1 MSAFYRK
8 IAEKISVPYKRLSIV
23 RNPDGFLSEP
33 SVQRS
38 LTAET
43 GILFVSGSP
52 IQLRFHFETSFADAP
67 ETRFCY
73 LCDNPSLLL
82 PDIRREA
89 WSGAFSIADLFPNV
103 MDRQTLLRQSA
114 STLEALYDRNLA
126 GFISASDL
134 ARELL
139 EIEFASR
146 RAAAPSVDPV
156 ALMQGV
162 VPDWNSLTA
171 TVFAAS
177 AAVLAAIRQDKYTE
191 IGSGLDALNTSF
203 QDYLSSSY
211 FASLHS
217 SHVLGPKSVNKI
229 LPYLSLK
236 HSLDEKVALL
246 VVDGMAYWQYLVLQ
260 EQLNVLGVTPASSA
274 IFAWIPTITML
285 SRQAIF
291 RGDDPLLSY
300 SQNPTSEK
308 NLWSAWWTARGVPSS
323 DIQYIYG
330 ESDVEVW
337 STTRRLALVTVVL
350 DEVMHIS
357 ERPDL
362 LLACTQAWAWNFAKQ
377 ILALHDAGFAVY
389 ITTDHGNVLASGEG
403 LLSSAEKTHLFADG
417 SRGARHL
424 IYDAV
429 EPMQEFLS
437 SHASSSF
444 LVHDN
449 WLAYRDTSA
458 FLRPGK
464 HQITHGG
471 SHLLEVAIPFIEIPL

>member
-33 SVQRS
+33 SVQRT

-52 IQLRFHFETSFADAP
+52 FELRLHFELSYKEAP

-73 LCDNPSLLL
+73 LCNNSSLLL

-89 WSGAFSIADLFPNV
+89 WTGTFSIADLFPNV
-103 MDRQTLLRQSA
+103 MDRQTLSWQSA

-126 GFISASDL
+126 GFVSASDL
-134 ARELL
+134 ARVLL
-139 EIEFASR
+139 EIEFSSR
-146 RAAAPSVDPV
+146 KTSAPSVDPV
-156 ALMQGV
+156 ALLSEV
-162 VPDWNSLTA
+162 VPQWNKLTE
-171 TVFAAS
+171 TVTAAS
-177 AAVLAAIRQDKYTE
+177 TAVLAAIRQDKYKE
-191 IGSGLDALNTSF
+191 IAPGLATLNASF
-203 QDYLSSSY
+203 QEYLSSSY
-211 FASLHS
+211 FAALHS
-217 SHVLGPKSVNKI
+217 SPVLGPKSVNKI

-236 HSLDEKVALL
+236 HSLDDKFALL

-260 EQLNVLGVTPASSA
+260 EQLNLLGVPQSPSS

-300 SQNPTSEK
+300 KQNPGSEEK
-308 NLWSAWWTARGVPSS
+308 LWSAWWTAKGVPSS

-357 ERPDL
+357 EYPDM
-362 LLACTQAWAWNFAKQ
+362 LLACTQAWAWKFAKQ
-377 ILALHDAGFAVY
+377 ILSLHDAGFSVY
-389 ITTDHGNVLASGEG
+389 ITTDHGNVQATGSG

-424 IYDAV
+424 IYDAPA
-429 EPMQEFLS
+429 PMQEFLS
-437 SHASSSF
+437 AHDASEY

-449 WLAYRDTSA
+449 WLAYRDVLA

-471 SHLLEVAIPFIEIPL
+471 SHLLEVAIPFIEISL

>member
-1 MSAFYRK
+1 MSAFYQK

-23 RNPDGFLSEP
+23 RNTDGFLSEP

-43 GILFVSGSP
+43 GILFISGTP
-52 IQLRFHFETSFADAP
+52 IQLRFHFETAFAEAP

-89 WSGAFSIADLFPNV
+89 WTGSFSVTDLFPNV
-103 MDRQTLLRQSA
+103 MDRQTLLKQPA
-114 STLEALYDRNLA
+114 SVLEALFDRNLA

-139 EIEFASR
+139 EIQYASR
-146 RAAAPSVDPV
+146 AVAQPEIDPV
-156 ALMQGV
+156 AMMAQI
-162 VPDWNSLTA
+162 VPDWSKLTE
-171 TVFAAS
+171 TVVAAS
-177 AAVLAAIRQDKYTE
+177 SAVLAAVRQDKYAE
-191 IGSGLDALNTSF
+191 IDPGLASLNASF
-203 QDYLSSSY
+203 QEYLSASY
-211 FASLHS
+211 FGSLHS

-229 LPYLSLK
+229 LPYLSFK
-236 HSLDEKVALL
+236 HTLSDKVALL

-260 EQLNVLGVTPASSA
+260 EQLQLQGITPASST

-291 RGDDPLLSY
+291 RGDDPVLSY
-300 SQNPTSEK
+300 KQTPASEEK
-308 NLWSAWWTARGVPSS
+308 LWSAWWTAKGVPSS
-323 DIQYIYG
+323 DVQYING
-330 ESDVEVW
+330 ESDIEVW
-337 STTRRLALVTVVL
+337 STTRRLALVTVTL

-377 ILALHDAGFAVY
+377 ILTLHDAGFTVY
-389 ITTDHGNVLASGEG
+389 ITTDHGNVLAEG
-403 LLSSAEKTHLFADG
+403 RGILSSAEKTHLFADG

-424 IYDAV
+424 IYDAS
-429 EPMQEFLS
+429 EPMKKFLS
-437 SHASSSF
+437 SRDASVF
-444 LVHDN
+444 LVRDN
-449 WLAYRDTSA
+449 WLAYRDTQA
-458 FLRPGK
+458 FLRPCK